1 MQIGA
6 QIYTAN
12 ERTQTLEG
20 FEDALKRIAEIG
32 YRSVQISGTCAYEP
46 EWLRDRLQ
54 ENNLTCVLTHINPT
68 RIAEETEAVVKE
80 HAVFGCRNIGIGG
93 LPVPM
98 RGSLEGYEEFR
109 RTFLPAALKLRDLGA
124 KLQYH
129 NHWFEFDK
137 LDGKDLIQ
145 RILEDFPEDSID
157 FTLDLGWAAYAG
169 ADVLKLITMLKGRL
183 SRIHLKDYADKPE
196 DGSITTIAYLRPIY
210 EGKLPYDA
218 YIPAL
223 KSAGCEYALVEQ
235 DYCYGEDPFDCL
247 KRSYDHIREHFD
259 EHMRLR

>member
-1 MQIGA
+1 MEIGA

-20 FEDALKRIAEIG
+20 FANALAQISKIG

-46 EWLRDRLQ
+46 AWLRDKLL
-54 ENNLTCVLTHINPT
+54 ENNLTCVLTHIDPK
-68 RIAEETEAVVKE
+68 RIAEDTENVVKE

-109 RTFLPAALKLRDLGA
+109 RIYLPAALKLRDLGA

-137 LDGKDLIQ
+137 LDNKDLIQ
-145 RILEDFPEDSID
+145 RILEDFPAESID
-157 FTLDLGWAAYAG
+157 FTLDLGWAAFAG
-169 ADVLKLITMLKGRL
+169 ADVLQLIDTLKGRL
-183 SRIHLKDYADKPE
+183 SRIHLKDYQDKPE

-210 EGKLPYDA
+210 EGKLPYDD

-223 KSAGCEYALVEQ
+223 KKAGCEYALVEQ

-247 KRSYDHIREHFD
+247 KRSYEHIFDHFD
-259 EHMRLR
+259 EKSLI